1 MFTMVASVLHL
12 GNVTFEED
20 DKDAA
25 YIQDMAPVDVVAVSQ
40 FEGHSVIAVNNL
52 KNWTPW
58 TCAKVMQKFE
68 HINVTVY
75 NEMSSEVMNRMAK

>member
-25 YIQDMAPVDVVAVSQ
+25 YIQDMAPVDVVAVSIL
-40 FEGHSVIAVNNL
+40 V
-52 KNWTPW
+52 
-58 TCAKVMQKFE
+58 QK
-68 HINVTVY
+68 
-75 NEMSSEVMNRMAK
+75 